1 MSDSVVTMALMNNV
15 TLIVS
20 YPIIS
25 SSLVVFLQIMKIEFE
40 KQYEMNR
47 LQESELQNSNNGM
60 NNNLAHHN
68 TRSPGNNIVT
78 RNTLMNR
85 NLQPKSIRGGGV
97 GGRSFY
103 QANEEGGNPHNLYP
117 ASPTSASLLQRYQ
130 SFGFGGSMTAV
141 GNAPTVAAGAVSP
154 PQAPAVEEPRSM
166 GLAARL
172 LGQHK

>member
-1 MSDSVVTMALMNNV
+1 
-15 TLIVS
+15 
-20 YPIIS
+20 
-25 SSLVVFLQIMKIEFE
+25 MKIEFE

-60 NNNLAHHN
+60 NNNLAHHS

-103 QANEEGGNPHNLYP
+103 QSTEEGAQSLFP

-130 SFGFGGSMTAV
+130 SFGFGGSMTAA
-141 GNAPTVAAGAVSP
+141 GNAPTVASGVGAVSP